1 MYSNCRYE
9 NCLSVLKKLVELR
22 REDARVTHNKAVA
35 QYLLS
40 NLTKTDEFRRTLE
53 SVEAQFEHD
62 AKGGGSEGMSP
73 ISVTEY
79 LRGDCLVGPLIM
91 EEEEDVGIRKGTGVA
106 LTTWT
111 STRLSSIR
119 YFSCEFGFLLS
130 DWSVSCEAPPTS
142 QEH

>member
-73 ISVTEY
+73 ISVTEKGV
-79 LRGDCLVGPLIM
+79 LLFNKALIHQRVSFIRSIIIVCL
-91 EEEEDVGIRKGTGVA
+91 
-106 LTTWT
+106 
-111 STRLSSIR
+111 
-119 YFSCEFGFLLS
+119 LLS
-130 DWSVSCEAPPTS
+130 LSLFSSSYIRTPK
-142 QEH
+142 QE